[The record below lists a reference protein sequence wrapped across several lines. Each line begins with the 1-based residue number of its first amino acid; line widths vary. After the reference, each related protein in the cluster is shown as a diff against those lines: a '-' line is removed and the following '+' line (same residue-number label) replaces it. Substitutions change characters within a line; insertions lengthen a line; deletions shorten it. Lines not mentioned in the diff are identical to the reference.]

1 MPEESSGID
10 PYDAVLADL
19 RAKRDQI
26 DAAIVAIESV
36 RSGAVTAPGVTAAT
50 GMLDSVVQNGVDGPG
65 ALLGMSIADAT
76 KKLLAAKRTPLK
88 NPDIAV
94 LFKAGGLVLNS
105 KDWTNTIGAVLTRR
119 SIDVGDIVRVGRGV
133 WGLKEWY
140 PGRSFKKEA
149 AKGEITV
156 EPKNGTIEPEQPS
169 ERIPD
174 EI

>member
-1 MPEESSGID
+1 M
-10 PYDAVLADL
+10 
-19 RAKRDQI
+19 
-26 DAAIVAIESV
+26 AIESV
-36 RSGAVTAPGVTAAT
+36 RSGTVTVPGVSITAAALNP
-50 GMLDSVVQNGVDGPG
+50 MVQNGVDGPG

-119 SIDVGDIVRVGRGV
+119 SIDVGDIVRVGRGI

-149 AKGEITV
+149 AKGEITI
-156 EPKNGTIEPEQPS
+156 ESKNGTIEPEQPS
-169 ERIPD
+169 EQIPD